1 MSIETRI
8 KLENLTENELPMLLN
23 WRNKEV
29 IRNVMMN
36 SELISW
42 NQHNQWFNNYQRNQS
57 SQTKI
62 FYFDNIPYGVLNI
75 QGIDVENQKC
85 EWGFY
90 IGDEYSPLG
99 MGSLL
104 GYASLNYI
112 FQDLGIRK
120 LTAEVLSYNTK
131 SIKFHE
137 KFGFINEGRLRK
149 HIIKNNQF
157 IDIVIYGMFKEEWFS
172 KRPEILETIE
182 GRLI

>member
-1 MSIETRI
+1 MSLENRI
-8 KLENLTENELPMLLN
+8 KLVDLTENELPMLLS
-23 WRNKEV
+23 WRNKEL

-36 SELISW
+36 SELITW
-42 NQHNQWFNNYQRNQS
+42 DQHVKWFNNYQSNQS
-57 SQTKI
+57 LQTKI
-62 FYFDNIPYGVLNI
+62 FYFNNKPYGVVNI
-75 QGIDVENQKC
+75 QGIDVENKKC

-104 GYASLNYI
+104 GYTSLNYI

-120 LTAEVLSYNTK
+120 LTAEVLSFNTK

-137 KFGFINEGRLRK
+137 KLGFINEGRLRK

-157 IDIVIYGMFKEEWFS
+157 IDILIYGMFKEEWFS
-172 KRPEILETIE
+172 KRQVILETIE